1 MGKQFAFFRTTANCV
16 VKAESLVRLPEKRVE
31 RLCHKRESGQL
42 KKGTGR
48 LSRERVD
55 LSRREPRIE

>member
-1 MGKQFAFFRTTANCV
+1 MGKQFAFFRTTDICV

-42 KKGTGR
+42 KKVCAE
-48 LSRERVD
+48 LSTNVSTCRGG
-55 LSRREPRIE
+55 SQG